1 MAFVF
6 NSRVK
11 IGKYTFEG
19 GFNDLTI
26 KKSVLIIMDTAT
38 MRIPALGYL
47 IQNGNFEDTALQ
59 TAKLFTEGMPVKI
72 ELGYNGNY
80 NTEFEGF
87 VRRVSPA
94 SPIVLEMEGYGWQLR
109 RKNIMQS
116 WKNTTLL
123 AVAQE
128 LVKGTDIALSDKIP
142 DVPLQNLPMHNKN
155 GLECLEILKD
165 RAKCVA
171 YFRGNELYIGL
182 QQLNS
187 RLTVKYK
194 LGWNTV
200 RDDKLKYRLAD
211 DTRVLVRVTKKL
223 KKGKQ
228 LLYEV
233 GDKDGA
239 IHTIK
244 LNYINGES
252 DIKTI
257 GDNALIM
264 AKYTG
269 YEGGLTALLEPYCK
283 PGDTAEIIDTR
294 ANERDGKYFVTST
307 EVTYSTSGAKRIA
320 NIQYKL
326 N

>member
-6 NSRVK
+6 NSKIK
-11 IGKYTFEG
+11 IGAYAFEG

-26 KKSVLIIMDTAT
+26 KKSVLILMDTAT
-38 MRIPALGYL
+38 MRLPALGFI
-47 IQNGNFEDTALQ
+47 IQNGQLAESSLQ
-59 TAKLFTEGMPVKI
+59 TATLFTEGMPVKV

-123 AVAQE
+123 EVAQE
-128 LVKGTDIALSDKIP
+128 LVKGTDIVLSKKIP
-142 DVPLQNLPMHNKN
+142 DVKLSNFGIHNLNALAA
-155 GLECLEILKD
+155 LEKLKE
-165 RAKCVA
+165 KLHLTA
-171 YFRGNELYIGL
+171 YFRGNELYMGL

-200 RDDKLKYRLAD
+200 RDDKIKYRLAS
-211 DTRVLVRVTKKL
+211 DTKILVRVTKKL

-239 IHTIK
+239 INAIN

-257 GDNALIM
+257 GDNALKM

-294 ANERDGKYFVTST
+294 ANERDGKYFITST
-307 EVTYSTSGAKRIA
+307 EVTYSTSGAKRIT

-326 N
+326 S